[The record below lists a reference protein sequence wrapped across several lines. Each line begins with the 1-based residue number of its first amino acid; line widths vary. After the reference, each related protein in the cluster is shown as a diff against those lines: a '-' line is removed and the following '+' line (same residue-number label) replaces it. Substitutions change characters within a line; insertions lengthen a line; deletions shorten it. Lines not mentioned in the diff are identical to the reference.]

1 MYIHNIFYTKIIP
14 PLETEVEG
22 QTVNFQCI
30 QSFKGGGASRI
41 YPFFFCDF
49 LMQEI
54 FVVVSGRVKAVEL
67 LLFPMNFRWHVCIE
81 IVPLRFFG
89 QMNVLQLDFH

>member
-30 QSFKGGGASRI
+30 QSFKGGGGGGGITYLS
-41 YPFFFCDF
+41 FFFCDF

-67 LLFPMNFRWHVCIE
+67 LLFPMNFRWHVCICLWSL
-81 IVPLRFFG
+81 VPGLRK
-89 QMNVLQLDFH
+89 